1 MPPEY
6 CEFGP
11 SWDRCKVE
19 LAKSHPDL
27 LAQALAKMS
36 VSAGAASAAA
46 ASSAAEAA
54 PKPKKAKSAS
64 DDEDEDDDEE
74 DDEEDAPK
82 KAAAGGDD
90 DEFPAPAA
98 PVKAAP
104 VKKAAAA
111 AVPGIFLSLSQR
123 SKKKFVTSARGW
135 ESFGLVL
142 KVNFKT
148 AALRTCL

>member
-64 DDEDEDDDEE
+64 DDEDDEE
-74 DDEEDAPK
+74 DDDEEDAPK
-82 KAAAGGDD
+82 KPAAGGDD
-90 DEFPAPAA
+90 DEFLAAAA